1 MCNRNQYLL
10 PYYVTSHKDIELLIY
25 GTSIEAM
32 GLILIAC
39 QLKKKLATGQ
49 SGAHIK
55 TFGKTAYRSKT
66 FANEALKSLSQ
77 RMASTGEEIL

>member
-1 MCNRNQYLL
+1 MDVCNRNQYLL
-10 PYYVTSHKDIELLIY
+10 PYYVMSHKDIELLIY

-39 QLKKKLATGQ
+39 QLKKLATGQ

-55 TFGKTAYRSKT
+55 TFGKTA
-66 FANEALKSLSQ
+66 
-77 RMASTGEEIL
+77 

>member
-1 MCNRNQYLL
+1 M
-10 PYYVTSHKDIELLIY
+10 SHKDIELLIY

-39 QLKKKLATGQ
+39 QLKKLATGQ